1 MRLVST
7 NSIYDVADGV
17 RKRIIRPVEGQRLHT
32 ALSSD
37 RRNRNLHG
45 PDSKTAS
52 YTLAM
57 GYDNMHR
64 ITSKSRHQTQ
74 GNLQFDG
81 TLNVGYDLM
90 TYTYGQEAGKKQ
102 ELVLMIGI

>member
-32 ALSSD
+32 TLSSD

-45 PDSKTAS
+45 CRQQDGKLHTGNGLRQHAPHHLEEPVPDA
-52 YTLAM
+52 
-57 GYDNMHR
+57 
-64 ITSKSRHQTQ
+64 
-74 GNLQFDG
+74 
-81 TLNVGYDLM
+81 
-90 TYTYGQEAGKKQ
+90 GQPA
-102 ELVLMIGI
+102 V